1 MLFNSYG
8 FIFIFLPI
16 TYLAAILL
24 SRFHKNAYIL
34 VLTVA
39 SCVFY
44 AMWDFKFLFLLLAS
58 AVINFGFSKYINESN
73 DKNKKNILIF
83 ALIFNLTLLGY
94 FKYINFFISEISA
107 LLSLQNETLAIIL
120 PLGISFYTFT
130 QIAFLVDVYRGNVS
144 EYSLTR
150 YLLFVTYFPHLIAG
164 PILHHKQMMP
174 QFSIVKNSIFNK
186 ENIEI
191 GLTIFIIGLV
201 KKIFFADSFALFS
214 TPVFVAANEGTILSF
229 FEAWVGAISY
239 TLQLYFD
246 FSAYSNMAIGLSLI
260 FNIKLPL
267 NFNSPY
273 KSRNIIDFWRS
284 WHMTL
289 STFLRDYLYIPL
301 GGNRGS
307 SSRRYVNL
315 MVTMV
320 LGGLWHG
327 AGWTFIIW
335 GGLHGFY
342 LIVNHLWRFT
352 KHKLKIQSTTIFSVF
367 LSQILTFLSVVVAWV
382 FFRADNVTAA
392 LSILSSMF
400 GMHGISIPNTFEPLF
415 LNMANFA
422 LFNGISFQGIFPNQL
437 FLYSNMIVIFA
448 ISFGLI
454 IISMF
459 PNTHQIMRN
468 YSICWEDSVG
478 RQVPSYTFPIL
489 IYQKMVWTASVKNG
503 LLAGSL
509 LFWILLLILNNK
521 NSEFLYYQF

>member
-1 MLFNSYG
+1 MLFNSFS

-34 VLTVA
+34 VLTIA

-44 AMWDFKFLFLLLAS
+44 AIWDFKFLLLLLCS
-58 AVINFGFSKYINESN
+58 AVINFCFSKYISENN
-73 DKNKKNILIF
+73 KKNKKNILII
-83 ALIFNLTLLGY
+83 ALVFNLSLLGY
-94 FKYINFFISEISA
+94 FKYINFFVSEISTFF
-107 LLSLQNETLAIIL
+107 SLQNDTLAIIL

-164 PILHHKQMMP
+164 PVLHHKQMMP
-174 QFSIVKNSIFNK
+174 QFSIQKYSIYK
-186 ENIEI
+186 RQNIEI

-201 KKIFFADSFALFS
+201 KKIFFADSLALFS

-246 FSAYSNMAIGLSLI
+246 FSAYSDMAIGLSLI

-273 KSRNIIDFWRS
+273 KSKNIIDFWRS

-301 GGNRGS
+301 GGNRCS
-307 SSRRYVNL
+307 SSRRYINL

-342 LIVNHLWRFT
+342 LIVNHMWRFT
-352 KHKLKIQSTTIFSVF
+352 QHKLNIRSSTVF
-367 LSQILTFLSVVVAWV
+367 TVILSQMLTFLAVVVAWV
-382 FFRADNVTAA
+382 FFRADSVTAA
-392 LSILSSMF
+392 LSILSSMA
-400 GMHGISIPNTFEPLF
+400 GAHGISIPSTFEPLF
-415 LNMANFA
+415 FNIANFVF
-422 LFNGISFQGIFPNQL
+422 FNNFSFEGIFPNQL
-437 FLYSNMIVIFA
+437 FSYSNIIVIVA
-448 ISFGLI
+448 MLFGLI
-454 IISMF
+454 IVFLF

-468 YSICWEDSVG
+468 HSICWEDSVG
-478 RQVPSYTFPIL
+478 RQVPSNTFPSL
-489 IYQKMVWTASVKNG
+489 IYQKMIWTATVKNG
-503 LLAGSL
+503 LLAGL
-509 LFWILLLILNNK
+509 LFFWILLLILNNK